1 MRRISK
7 REFIR
12 QAVAAAGGAAA
23 LTMPGRLAAATG
35 ADAPGLT
42 PITGS
47 ARPITAAERRT
58 RLEKAAALIDAHG
71 ARALLVEA
79 GTALEYFTGI
89 RWWRSERLTA
99 AVLTRDG
106 ALSIVTPY
114 FEGPSIEE
122 QLELDAD
129 IVTWHEDESPFARV
143 ADIVAGVDG
152 PAGPLLLE
160 ETVRYFIASGI
171 AAAAPKLEIR
181 DGRDVT
187 RGCRMYKSPAEIAL
201 MQAAND
207 VTLAAYRHV
216 HPQVRPGMT
225 PGEISGLMNAATK
238 ALGGSVKFSMVLLGP
253 ASAYPHG
260 TKQPQRVEEGGVV
273 LMDCGCSV
281 HGYQSDISRT
291 WVVGKPSDEQRRV
304 WDTVRRGQEIALN
317 AIAPG
322 VPAGTIDDTVRAFYT
337 REGFGPDY
345 ETPGLSHRLGHGI
358 GMDGHEPVNFVRG
371 ERTPLAPGMC
381 FSDEPGIYL
390 PGQFGVRLEDCL
402 YITEQGPRLFSPLS
416 PSLER
421 PFG

>member
-1 MRRISK
+1 MSK
-7 REFIR
+7 REFMR
-12 QAVAAAGGAAA
+12 RAAAAAGG
-23 LTMPGRLAAATG
+23 LAAFG
-35 ADAPGLT
+35 AAGRAVAANPAEPVALKSMTAG
-42 PITGS
+42 
-47 ARPITAAERRT
+47 ARPITGAERRA
-58 RLEKAAALIDAHG
+58 RLEKAAGLIEAQG

-122 QLELDAD
+122 QLELEAD

-143 ADIVAGVDG
+143 ADLVAGVEG

-171 AAAAPKLEIR
+171 AAAAPRLEVR

-187 RGCRMYKSPAEIAL
+187 RGCRMYKSPAELAL
-201 MQAAND
+201 MQVAND

-216 HPQVRPGMT
+216 YPQVQPGMT
-225 PGEISGLMNAATK
+225 PRQIADLMNAATK

-260 TKQPQRVEEGGVV
+260 TRQPQRVEEGGVV

-291 WVVGKPSDEQRRV
+291 WVVGKPSDRQRRV

-317 AIAPG
+317 AAAPS
-322 VPAGTIDDTVRAFYT
+322 VPAGTVDETVRAFYA
-337 REGFGPDY
+337 RQGFGPDY
-345 ETPGLSHRLGHGI
+345 ETPGLTHRLGHGI

-381 FSDEPGIYL
+381 FSNEPGIYL
-390 PGQFGVRLEDCL
+390 PGEFGVRLEDCL
-402 YITEQGPRLFSPLS
+402 YMTEDGPRLFSPLS
-416 PSLER
+416 PSLDR

>member
-1 MRRISK
+1 MRRVSR
-7 REFIR
+7 REFVR
-12 QAVAAAGGAAA
+12 NAAAAAGGIAGMGLAGRAVADETSGAPA
-23 LTMPGRLAAATG
+23 LRSIT
-35 ADAPGLT
+35 DA
-42 PITGS
+42 
-47 ARPITAAERRT
+47 ARPITVAERRA
-58 RLEKAAALIDAHG
+58 RLEKATALIDAQG

-122 QLELDAD
+122 QLELEAD
-129 IVTWHEDESPFARV
+129 IVTWHEDESPFRRV
-143 ADIVAGVDG
+143 ADLVAGIEG
-152 PAGPLLLE
+152 GGPLLLE

-171 AAAAPKLEIR
+171 AAEAPRLDIR

-187 RGCRMYKSPAEIAL
+187 RGCRMYKSPAELAL
-201 MQAAND
+201 MQVAND
-207 VTLAAYRHV
+207 VTLAAYRHIYPKV
-216 HPQVRPGMT
+216 QPGMR
-225 PGEISGLMNAATK
+225 PAEISGLMNTATR

-260 TKQPQRVEEGGVV
+260 TLQPQRVEEGGVV

-291 WVVGKPSDEQRRV
+291 WVVGSPSDKQRRV

-317 AIAPG
+317 AAAPG
-322 VPAGTIDDTVRAFYT
+322 VPAGTVDETVRAFYA

-345 ETPGLSHRLGHGI
+345 ETPGLTHRLGHGI
-358 GMDGHEPVNFVRG
+358 GMNGHEPVNFVRG

-381 FSDEPGIYL
+381 FSNEPGIYL
-390 PGQFGVRLEDCL
+390 PGEFGVRLEDCL
-402 YITEQGPRLFSPLS
+402 YMTEDGPRLFSPLS
-416 PSLER
+416 PSLDK

>member
-1 MRRISK
+1 MRGIS
-7 REFIR
+7 RRDFVRRAATTAGGIAALGFTGR
-12 QAVAAAGGAAA
+12 AVAGDHEGEST
-23 LTMPGRLAAATG
+23 LRPMTG
-35 ADAPGLT
+35 A
-42 PITGS
+42 
-47 ARPITAAERRT
+47 ARPITLAERRA
-58 RLEKAAALIDAHG
+58 RLDKATALIDAQG
-71 ARALLVEA
+71 ARALLIEA

-106 ALSIVTPY
+106 ALSIVTPF

-122 QLELDAD
+122 QLEFEVD
-129 IVTWHEDESPFARV
+129 IVTWHEDESPFKLV
-143 ADIVAGVDG
+143 ADIVAGVEG

-171 AAAAPKLEIR
+171 AAEAPRLEIR

-187 RGCRMYKSPAEIAL
+187 RGCRMYKSPAELAL
-201 MQAAND
+201 MQVAND
-207 VTLAAYRHV
+207 VTMAAYRHIY
-216 HPQVRPGMT
+216 PQVQPGMT
-225 PGEISGLMNAATK
+225 PADISGLMNAATT
-238 ALGGSVKFSMVLLGP
+238 ALGGKVQFSMVLLGP

-260 TKQPQRVEEGGVV
+260 TRQPQRVEEGGVV

-281 HGYQSDISRT
+281 HGYKSDISRT
-291 WVVGKPSDEQRRV
+291 WVVGKPSDKQRRV

-317 AIAPG
+317 AAAPG
-322 VPAGTIDDTVRAFYT
+322 VPAGTVDETVRAFYA

-381 FSDEPGIYL
+381 FSNEPGIYL
-390 PGQFGVRLEDCL
+390 PGEFGVRLEDCL
-402 YITEQGPRLFSPLS
+402 YMTEQGPQLFSPLS
-416 PSLER
+416 PSLDR